1 LIWLTGGFHAAQ
13 DWIDWAE
20 EETKELRAKKRNEA
34 KALEQGL
41 DHLSMR

>member
-20 EETKELRAKKRNEA
+20 EETKELRAKKRTKERRWN
-34 KALEQGL
+34 KAWITY
-41 DHLSMR
+41 R